1 MKRTKERYEI
11 TDEARFELKEDEN
24 VSITQFTCCK
34 EELESETQMDKDR
47 DILRWWPRKLKG
59 LAQPF

>member
-1 MKRTKERYEI
+1 MSR
-11 TDEARFELKEDEN
+11 A
-24 VSITQFTCCK
+24 QFTCCK
-34 EELESETQMDKDR
+34 EELESEKEMDKDR